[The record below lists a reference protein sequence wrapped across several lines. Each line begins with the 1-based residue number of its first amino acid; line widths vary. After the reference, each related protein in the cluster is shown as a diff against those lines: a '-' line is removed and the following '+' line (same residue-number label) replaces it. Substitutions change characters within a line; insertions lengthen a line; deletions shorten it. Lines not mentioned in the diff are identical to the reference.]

1 MVWSCSKERRAINT
15 LERKCELIQVEGTKN
30 GRGRPKITLV
40 DVIKRTF
47 QLSNEKYDFK

>member
-1 MVWSCSKERRAINT
+1 MVWSCSKERRTINT
-15 LERKCELIQVEGTKN
+15 LERKRELIQVEGTKN

-47 QLSNEKYDFK
+47 QLSNEEYDFK